1 MSTQFPQAENLV
13 YLNHAGM
20 GPWPQ
25 CTYEAIERFAR
36 ENLVHGAR
44 NYPQWLQ
51 TENELRERLRRLINA
66 KSTEGI
72 ALLKNTSEALSV
84 IAYGL
89 NWQPSD
95 NVVLASQEFPSNRIV
110 WESLSRLGVEV
121 RIVDLPDF
129 KSPESALIGATNHKT
144 RLLTSSSVHYASGL
158 KMNLEPLGRH
168 CVKNGILFCVDAI
181 QSLGAFPFDVEAT
194 HADFVVAD
202 GHKWML
208 GPEGLALFYCRPE
221 LLEILKLHQYGWH
234 MVEHAGDYDRT
245 DWQPAAGA
253 RRFECGSPNMLGIHA
268 LDASLSMLQDI
279 GILQVSTNII
289 NNVSYLIEKAK
300 EIKIATIQSPENVSR
315 RAGIFNIKLEGMD
328 NAALHGFLTRRNV
341 ICAYRGGGI
350 RFSPHYYSTETSLEQ
365 ALEILKQGIL
375 EAMTAGN
382 CQNK

>member
-1 MSTQFPQAENLV
+1 MDSQFPHPENLI

-25 CTYEAIERFAR
+25 CTYEAVERFAK
-36 ENLVHGAR
+36 ENLVQGAR
-44 NYPQWLQ
+44 HYPQWLQ
-51 TENELRERLRRLINA
+51 IENELRERLRWLINA

-89 NWQPSD
+89 DWQPGD

-121 RIVDLPDF
+121 RIVDLHDF
-129 KSPESALIGATNHKT
+129 ENPESALIDSMNHRT

-158 KMNLEPLGRH
+158 KMNLEQLGGY

-181 QSLGAFPFDVEAT
+181 QSLGAFPFDLEAVQ
-194 HADFVVAD
+194 ADFVVAD

-221 LLEILKLHQYGWH
+221 LLSSLKLYQYGWH
-234 MVEHAGDYDRT
+234 MVKHAGDYDRT
-245 DWQPAAGA
+245 DWQPAADA

-268 LDASLSMLQDI
+268 LHASIGLLQQV
-279 GILQVSTNII
+279 GIAQISKNII
-289 NNVSYLIEKAK
+289 NNTSYLIEKSK
-300 EIKIATIQSPENVSR
+300 EIKGAAIQSPVEPNR
-315 RAGIFNIKLEGMD
+315 RAGIFNIKLEGLD
-328 NAALHGFLTRRNV
+328 NAALFRYLTHQNV

-350 RFSPHYYSTETSLEQ
+350 RFSPHYYSTETQLRQ
-365 ALEILKQGIL
+365 AFKVLKQSVL
-375 EAMTAGN
+375 KAD
-382 CQNK
+382 